1 MASLKKYEDE
11 LPESLIAEIE
21 NEMSARNIPQAK
33 ADKIMQRIISD
44 YNNMKAEPGESV
56 GIVGAESIG
65 EPGTQMTLNTFHF
78 AGVAEMNVTLGLPR
92 IIEILDGR
100 KNISTPSMDIYLKKP
115 YSTGQDIDKI
125 ITKIKE
131 TTLSEVASEFLIS
144 IAESKIDVRL
154 DEGKYKAL
162 GTTDVAFLKVLKAGI
177 KSVSVSMSDNI
188 VTFKTRSKEQSFS
201 DVFNLKEKIKKVFIK
216 GIKGIKQVLPVKT
229 VSGEVMIIT
238 AGSNLKKILALEE
251 VDSSRTVSNDIF
263 EVEKVLGVEAAREAI
278 IREVWKVIQDQGL
291 NVDIRHI
298 KLVADTMCQRGSVKG
313 VTRYGVVKDKSS
325 VLARASF
332 ETPIKH
338 IINASLTGEVDPL
351 NSVIENV
358 MINQPAPIGTG
369 LTRLISK
376 QN

>member
-44 YNNMKAEPGESV
+44 YNNMKAEPVESV

-313 VTRYGVVKDKSS
+313 V
-325 VLARASF
+325 
-332 ETPIKH
+332 
-338 IINASLTGEVDPL
+338 
-351 NSVIENV
+351 
-358 MINQPAPIGTG
+358 
-369 LTRLISK
+369 
-376 QN
+376 